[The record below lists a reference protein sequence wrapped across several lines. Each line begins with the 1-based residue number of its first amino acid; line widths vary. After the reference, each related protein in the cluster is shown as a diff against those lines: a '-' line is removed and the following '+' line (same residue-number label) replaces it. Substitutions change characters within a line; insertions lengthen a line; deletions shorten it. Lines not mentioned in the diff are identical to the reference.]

1 MCTMDQANL
10 KTGFTYGGAEANK
23 GIANLPGAMFDNAR
37 LLDYN
42 KQVDAYNAS
51 LRKAGG
57 GTFQGFGMQ
66 GKQEAKRLS
75 ETGDFQRFRM
85 DGDGNLYGLV
95 AYQQDKKS
103 SMYPSA
109 NANRGDNGR
118 WFRIEG
124 FKFDPTLATGDVAAT
139 KPKQGGYLSANAGGP
154 MYTAPAAPPPGGI
167 ADDLTGV
174 SAWRDIVLERDTDG
188 SYLGAVKGNSAS
200 GVIGYIRQ
208 SQDREKKADSINL
221 SNRSGRTKPAT
232 SSTNRTLL
240 TR

>member
-37 LLDYN
+37 LLEYN
-42 KQVDAYNAS
+42 KQVDAYNTK
-51 LRKAGG
+51 LRHNGVA
-57 GTFQGFGMQ
+57 TFLGFGSQ
-66 GKQEAKRLS
+66 GTQEAKRLS

-85 DGDGNLYGLV
+85 DGGGNLYGMV
-95 AYQQDKKS
+95 AYQQDMRS

-109 NANRGDNGR
+109 NANRDDNGR
-118 WFRIEG
+118 WFKIEG
-124 FKFDPTLATGDVAAT
+124 FKFDPTLATGDVAVN
-139 KPKQGGYLSANAGGP
+139 KPEQGWYGGNAN
-154 MYTAPAAPPPGGI
+154 TAAAPPGGI
-167 ADDLTGV
+167 PDDLAGV
-174 SAWRDIVLERDTDG
+174 SAWRDIELERDTDG

-208 SQDREKKADSINL
+208 SQVREKKADSINL

>member
-1 MCTMDQANL
+1 MCTMYPATL

-23 GIANLPGAMFDNAR
+23 GIASLPGAMFDNAR

-42 KQVDAYNAS
+42 KQVDAYNAN
-51 LRKAGG
+51 LHKAGG
-57 GTFQGFGMQ
+57 GTFHGFGMH

-85 DGDGNLYGLV
+85 DGDGNLYGMV

-103 SMYPSA
+103 SMYPTS
-109 NANRGDNGR
+109 NANKDTDGR
-118 WFRIEG
+118 WFKIEG
-124 FKFDPTLATGDVAAT
+124 FKFDPTLATGDVAVN
-139 KPKQGGYLSANAGGP
+139 KPEEGGYLSANAGGLKYVP
-154 MYTAPAAPPPGGI
+154 PAAPPPGGI

-208 SQDREKKADSINL
+208 SQDREKRADEINL